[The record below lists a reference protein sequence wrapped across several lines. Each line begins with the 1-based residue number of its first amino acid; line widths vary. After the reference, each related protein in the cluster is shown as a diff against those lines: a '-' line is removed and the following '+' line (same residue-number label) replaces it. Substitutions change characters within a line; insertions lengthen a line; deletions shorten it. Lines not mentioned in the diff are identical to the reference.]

1 MKTVRSAEMRK
12 RGQDGKPFTP
22 SEQARKNRL
31 MRQFLLD
38 GPKGV
43 SEEYRK
49 GFDGIDW
56 SKG

>member
-12 RGQDGKPFTP
+12 RGQDGKPLTP
-22 SEQARKNRL
+22 TEQRKKEKL

-49 GFDGIDW
+49 GFDAIDW
-56 SKG
+56 SKS